1 MFAIFYLM
9 LTFVGVH
16 QRLND
21 KKYNG
26 FYCMKLFKCQADVP
40 RVLGAL
46 CTAGHATDQGEG
58 KIP

>member
-1 MFAIFYLM
+1 M

-46 CTAGHATDQGEG
+46 CTAGHATDHGEG